1 MALKKMGL
9 ERIFALCAALGHPQ
23 KKIKAIHIAGTNGKG
38 STAHAL
44 AAVLQAAGYTTGL
57 YTSPHFK
64 DFRERIRIN
73 GKPISK
79 TYVAQF
85 VTRHENLFVTIQ
97 PSFFEM
103 SVALAYHYFAH
114 RQVDIAVVETG
125 MGGRLDATNVIVP
138 LASVITN
145 ISLDH
150 IDYLGHT
157 LAEIATEK
165 AGVIKPHVP
174 VIIGERHANTALVF
188 EAMAKACHAPI
199 GFASDRYA
207 IQKVSQQNDGLTMH
221 VTQDGTLRFQDLSVD
236 LGGAYQLKNL
246 PTVLHTL
253 DVLVKNKWVV
263 PEDALRKGLC
273 NIKPLTGLRGRW
285 EVMCKHPQV
294 IVDVVHNEDGVLAI
308 VQQLKSLAYEQLHVV
323 WGMVKGKNVLA
334 VLQHLPKAAQ
344 YYFCQATVPRAM
356 KASVLAQ
363 WAAEAGLKG
372 KVFNS
377 VQAALQA
384 AQQRANMNDLVFVGG
399 SFFVVSEVV

>member
-1 MALKKMGL
+1 MGAWPLKKWDWKGFL
-9 ERIFALCAALGHPQ
+9 HYVLTLGHPQ

-85 VTRHENLFVTIQ
+85 VTRHENLFVSIQ

-174 VIIGERHANTALVF
+174 VIIGERHANTHWFF

-253 DVLVKNKWVV
+253 DVLVKNKWH
-263 PEDALRKGLC
+263 C
-273 NIKPLTGLRGRW
+273 T
-285 EVMCKHPQV
+285 C
-294 IVDVVHNEDGVLAI
+294 
-308 VQQLKSLAYEQLHVV
+308 Y
-323 WGMVKGKNVLA
+323 
-334 VLQHLPKAAQ
+334 
-344 YYFCQATVPRAM
+344 
-356 KASVLAQ
+356 
-363 WAAEAGLKG
+363 
-372 KVFNS
+372 
-377 VQAALQA
+377 
-384 AQQRANMNDLVFVGG
+384 
-399 SFFVVSEVV
+399 